1 MIEKLNP
8 YTVCPCG
15 SGKKV
20 KFCCSSKGNSYFLS
34 ITDAKGCLRKII
46 ALPQYVCGSDDDKE
60 ALKEIF
66 SVAGSDAFFDVKNI
80 KLIEETIVKYPDSPK
95 AKFHYA
101 NLLRESGN
109 ELKSKEIMDELLE
122 QYPNNWYLY
131 VYRMLQV
138 SFTDEIYTL
147 FDDFPWMDVIATED
161 LIYLLYAIGGIRKK
175 QGNEVL
181 FKEVANIINV
191 VNPND
196 PVIAQYGDK

>member
-20 KFCCSSKGNSYFLS
+20 KFCCSSKGNSYLLS

-80 KLIEETIVKYPDSPK
+80 KLIEETIPIKIP
-95 AKFHYA
+95 
-101 NLLRESGN
+101 
-109 ELKSKEIMDELLE
+109 ELTLIEL
-122 QYPNNWYLY
+122 
-131 VYRMLQV
+131 
-138 SFTDEIYTL
+138 
-147 FDDFPWMDVIATED
+147 
-161 LIYLLYAIGGIRKK
+161 
-175 QGNEVL
+175 
-181 FKEVANIINV
+181 
-191 VNPND
+191 
-196 PVIAQYGDK
+196 